1 MKKIVFI
8 TFLLSFFLINPALAQ
23 KVTQA
28 QVKQQISQAAS
39 KLKSMQ
45 CDFVQT
51 KHLKMLNDKVVSKG
65 KMYYQQSDKLR
76 WEYVSP
82 YKYTFILNGSKVQ
95 LKNSKRN
102 DVIDVEKN
110 KLFKEIARIMM
121 SSVVGNCMNDKSFKV
136 TISDEKSLSE
146 RYNIPVLGAV
156 PDFFIDDPESFRIF
170 GSDNDPSGIA
180 VNTVAES
187 RSEGVFLT
195 GMPLAFLS
203 KVSLNVS
210 NKSII
215 VPLTCTVT
223 KHTRFFICQKDILI
237 LIDDGY
243 TGFTYFQIGVFFS
256 RLFKEFIV
264 NVELYTISL

>member
-1 MKKIVFI
+1 MKKVVFI
-8 TFLLSFFLINPALAQ
+8 TFLLSLFLINPALAQ
-23 KVTQA
+23 KVTPA

-136 TISDEKSLSE
+136 TISDGKTEW
-146 RYNIPVLGAV
+146 IATMV
-156 PDFFIDDPESFRIF
+156 PQRREMKQMFQTIKLHFNKQNS
-170 GSDNDPSGIA
+170 
-180 VNTVAES
+180 
-187 RSEGVFLT
+187 
-195 GMPLAFLS
+195 M
-203 KVSLNVS
+203 VSM
-210 NKSII
+210 
-215 VPLTCTVT
+215 
-223 KHTRFFICQKDILI
+223 
-237 LIDDGY
+237 
-243 TGFTYFQIGVFFS
+243 
-256 RLFKEFIV
+256 
-264 NVELYTISL
+264 VELIEKNGDKTVIELKNIKTNVAIAPNIFSVN

>member
-136 TISDEKSLSE
+136 TISDGKTEW
-146 RYNIPVLGAV
+146 
-156 PDFFIDDPESFRIF
+156 
-170 GSDNDPSGIA
+170 IA
-180 VNTVAES
+180 TMVQQRREMKQMFQTIKLHFNKQNS
-187 RSEGVFLT
+187 
-195 GMPLAFLS
+195 M
-203 KVSLNVS
+203 VSM
-210 NKSII
+210 
-215 VPLTCTVT
+215 
-223 KHTRFFICQKDILI
+223 
-237 LIDDGY
+237 
-243 TGFTYFQIGVFFS
+243 
-256 RLFKEFIV
+256 
-264 NVELYTISL
+264 VELIEKNGDKTVIELKNIKTNVAIAPNIFSVN

>member
-23 KVTQA
+23 KATQA

-136 TISDEKSLSE
+136 TISDGKTEW
-146 RYNIPVLGAV
+146 IATMV
-156 PDFFIDDPESFRIF
+156 PQRKEMKQMFQTIKLHFNKQNS
-170 GSDNDPSGIA
+170 
-180 VNTVAES
+180 
-187 RSEGVFLT
+187 
-195 GMPLAFLS
+195 M
-203 KVSLNVS
+203 VSM
-210 NKSII
+210 
-215 VPLTCTVT
+215 
-223 KHTRFFICQKDILI
+223 
-237 LIDDGY
+237 
-243 TGFTYFQIGVFFS
+243 
-256 RLFKEFIV
+256 
-264 NVELYTISL
+264 VELIEKNGDKTVIELKNIKTNVAIAPNIFSVN

>member
-23 KVTQA
+23 KATQA

-136 TISDEKSLSE
+136 TISDGKTEW
-146 RYNIPVLGAV
+146 IATMV
-156 PDFFIDDPESFRIF
+156 PQRREMKQMFQTIKLHFNKQNS
-170 GSDNDPSGIA
+170 
-180 VNTVAES
+180 
-187 RSEGVFLT
+187 
-195 GMPLAFLS
+195 M
-203 KVSLNVS
+203 VSM
-210 NKSII
+210 
-215 VPLTCTVT
+215 
-223 KHTRFFICQKDILI
+223 
-237 LIDDGY
+237 
-243 TGFTYFQIGVFFS
+243 
-256 RLFKEFIV
+256 
-264 NVELYTISL
+264 VELIEKNGDKTVIELKNIKTNVAIAPNIFSVN

>member
-1 MKKIVFI
+1 MKKIAFI
-8 TFLLSFFLINPALAQ
+8 TILLTLICGCPVFSQ
-23 KVTQA
+23 TVTQA

-76 WEYVSP
+76 WEYISP

-136 TISDEKSLSE
+136 TISDGKTEWIATMVPQRKEMKQMFQTIKLHFNKKNSMVSMVELIEK
-146 RYNIPVLGAV
+146 NG
-156 PDFFIDDPESFRIF
+156 DK
-170 GSDNDPSGIA
+170 
-180 VNTVAES
+180 TVIELKN
-187 RSEGVFLT
+187 VKT
-195 GMPLAFLS
+195 
-203 KVSLNVS
+203 NVS
-210 NKSII
+210 IASSI
-215 VPLTCTVT
+215 
-223 KHTRFFICQKDILI
+223 
-237 LIDDGY
+237 
-243 TGFTYFQIGVFFS
+243 FS
-256 RLFKEFIV
+256 V
-264 NVELYTISL
+264 N

>member
-1 MKKIVFI
+1 MKKVIFV

-28 QVKQQISQAAS
+28 QVKQQISQAAF

-102 DVIDVEKN
+102 DVIDVQKN

-136 TISDEKSLSE
+136 TISDGKTEW
-146 RYNIPVLGAV
+146 IATMV
-156 PDFFIDDPESFRIF
+156 PQRREMKQMFQTIKLHFNKQNS
-170 GSDNDPSGIA
+170 
-180 VNTVAES
+180 
-187 RSEGVFLT
+187 
-195 GMPLAFLS
+195 M
-203 KVSLNVS
+203 VSM
-210 NKSII
+210 
-215 VPLTCTVT
+215 
-223 KHTRFFICQKDILI
+223 
-237 LIDDGY
+237 
-243 TGFTYFQIGVFFS
+243 
-256 RLFKEFIV
+256 
-264 NVELYTISL
+264 VELIEKNGDKTVIELKNIKTNVAIAPNIFSVN

>member
-1 MKKIVFI
+1 MKKVIFV

-23 KVTQA
+23 KVTQS

-136 TISDEKSLSE
+136 TISDGKTEW
-146 RYNIPVLGAV
+146 IATMV
-156 PDFFIDDPESFRIF
+156 PQRREMKQMFQTIKLHFNKQNS
-170 GSDNDPSGIA
+170 
-180 VNTVAES
+180 
-187 RSEGVFLT
+187 
-195 GMPLAFLS
+195 M
-203 KVSLNVS
+203 VSM
-210 NKSII
+210 
-215 VPLTCTVT
+215 
-223 KHTRFFICQKDILI
+223 
-237 LIDDGY
+237 
-243 TGFTYFQIGVFFS
+243 
-256 RLFKEFIV
+256 
-264 NVELYTISL
+264 VELIEKNGDKTVIELKNIKTNVAIAPNIFSVN

>member
-1 MKKIVFI
+1 MKKVVFI

-28 QVKQQISQAAS
+28 HVKQQISQAAS

-136 TISDEKSLSE
+136 TISDGKTEW
-146 RYNIPVLGAV
+146 IATMV
-156 PDFFIDDPESFRIF
+156 PQRREMKQMFQTIKLHFNKQNS
-170 GSDNDPSGIA
+170 
-180 VNTVAES
+180 
-187 RSEGVFLT
+187 
-195 GMPLAFLS
+195 M
-203 KVSLNVS
+203 VSM
-210 NKSII
+210 
-215 VPLTCTVT
+215 
-223 KHTRFFICQKDILI
+223 
-237 LIDDGY
+237 
-243 TGFTYFQIGVFFS
+243 
-256 RLFKEFIV
+256 
-264 NVELYTISL
+264 VELIEKNGDKTVIELKNIKTNVAIAPNIFSVN

>member
-23 KVTQA
+23 KVTPA

-136 TISDEKSLSE
+136 TISDGKTEW
-146 RYNIPVLGAV
+146 IATMV
-156 PDFFIDDPESFRIF
+156 PQRREMKQMFQTIKLHFNKQNS
-170 GSDNDPSGIA
+170 
-180 VNTVAES
+180 
-187 RSEGVFLT
+187 
-195 GMPLAFLS
+195 M
-203 KVSLNVS
+203 VSM
-210 NKSII
+210 
-215 VPLTCTVT
+215 
-223 KHTRFFICQKDILI
+223 
-237 LIDDGY
+237 
-243 TGFTYFQIGVFFS
+243 
-256 RLFKEFIV
+256 
-264 NVELYTISL
+264 VELIEKNGDKTVIELKNIKTNVAIAPNIFSVN

>member
-1 MKKIVFI
+1 MCATREQAAFHKGKRPFRAKRMVFCDGGFGSRLTFGLHINTIFDGIFKEVVFQSTGRRIRSPVNGAEIVFFNF
-8 TFLLSFFLINPALAQ
+8 T
-23 KVTQA
+23 
-28 QVKQQISQAAS
+28 
-39 KLKSMQ
+39 KL
-45 CDFVQT
+45 
-51 KHLKMLNDKVVSKG
+51 
-65 KMYYQQSDKLR
+65 
-76 WEYVSP
+76 
-82 YKYTFILNGSKVQ
+82 
-95 LKNSKRN
+95 
-102 DVIDVEKN
+102 
-110 KLFKEIARIMM
+110 
-121 SSVVGNCMNDKSFKV
+121 
-136 TISDEKSLSE
+136 
-146 RYNIPVLGAV
+146 
-156 PDFFIDDPESFRIF
+156 DFFVDDPESFRIF
-170 GSDNDPSGIA
+170 GSDDDPSGIA

-243 TGFTYFQIGVFFS
+243 TGFTYFQIGVFLS

>member
-1 MKKIVFI
+1 MKKIAFI
-8 TFLLSFFLINPALAQ
+8 TILLTLICGCPVFAQ
-23 KVTQA
+23 TVTQA

-136 TISDEKSLSE
+136 TISDGKTEW
-146 RYNIPVLGAV
+146 IATMV
-156 PDFFIDDPESFRIF
+156 PQRREMKQMFQTIKLHFNKQNS
-170 GSDNDPSGIA
+170 
-180 VNTVAES
+180 
-187 RSEGVFLT
+187 
-195 GMPLAFLS
+195 M
-203 KVSLNVS
+203 VSM
-210 NKSII
+210 
-215 VPLTCTVT
+215 
-223 KHTRFFICQKDILI
+223 
-237 LIDDGY
+237 
-243 TGFTYFQIGVFFS
+243 
-256 RLFKEFIV
+256 
-264 NVELYTISL
+264 VELIEKNGDKTVIELKNIKTNVAIAPNIFSVN

>member
-1 MKKIVFI
+1 
-8 TFLLSFFLINPALAQ
+8 
-23 KVTQA
+23 
-28 QVKQQISQAAS
+28 
-39 KLKSMQ
+39 MQ

-136 TISDEKSLSE
+136 TISDGKTEW
-146 RYNIPVLGAV
+146 IATMV
-156 PDFFIDDPESFRIF
+156 PQRREMKQMFQTIKLHFNKQNS
-170 GSDNDPSGIA
+170 
-180 VNTVAES
+180 
-187 RSEGVFLT
+187 
-195 GMPLAFLS
+195 M
-203 KVSLNVS
+203 VSM
-210 NKSII
+210 
-215 VPLTCTVT
+215 
-223 KHTRFFICQKDILI
+223 
-237 LIDDGY
+237 
-243 TGFTYFQIGVFFS
+243 
-256 RLFKEFIV
+256 
-264 NVELYTISL
+264 VELKEKNGDKTVIELKNIKTNVAIAPNIFSVN